1 MVIRQRGVML
11 DFSDRGQASF
21 GALPARERDGSVQGD
36 DRARVHLIKLIVLFG
51 DILPIGGVVRRC
63 QSMLGRDAGL
73 QMIGRKL
80 VAFGAAIEL
89 AQAFQDEFA
98 ISQ

>member
-21 GALPARERDGSVQGD
+21 GALPARERDGSVQGN
-36 DRARVHLIKLIVLFG
+36 DRARVHLIKQVVLLR
-51 DILPIGGVVRRC
+51 DILPVGGVVGRRE
-63 QSMLGRDAGL
+63 SVLSRDAGL

-80 VAFGAAIEL
+80 IAFGVDARG
-89 AQAFQDEFA
+89 
-98 ISQ
+98 